1 MWIIRAV
8 MYVYA
13 QEQILEEKLLAL
25 QLDLVMNLKLLKI
38 KFIRKNQFRSQSL
51 PTNS

>member
-1 MWIIRAV
+1 
-8 MYVYA
+8 MYAYA

-25 QLDLVMNLKLLKI
+25 QLDLVMNIKLLKI
-38 KFIRKNQFRSQSL
+38 KFIRKSQFRSQSL